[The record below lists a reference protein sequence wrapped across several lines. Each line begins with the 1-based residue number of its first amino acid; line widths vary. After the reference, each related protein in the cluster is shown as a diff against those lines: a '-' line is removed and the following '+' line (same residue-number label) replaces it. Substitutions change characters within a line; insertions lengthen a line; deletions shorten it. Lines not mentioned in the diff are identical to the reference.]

1 MQVSIEL
8 FFVGGGGVG
17 DFVSLDSFALV
28 QLSASLCNDELVTR
42 GILNHRAYYR
52 KKFI

>member
-1 MQVSIEL
+1 MQVSTEL
-8 FFVGGGGVG
+8 FFFWGGGG